1 MLLHYTQGSRGGV
14 IRYVARDGHTAN
26 GIYNGRLPNMRGLLM
41 TNLEFEELVLQQIYE
56 LRIELQT
63 ALVTS
68 YKNRLSKQ
76 IDLLYEFISA

>member
-1 MLLHYTQGSRGGV
+1 
-14 IRYVARDGHTAN
+14 
-26 GIYNGRLPNMRGLLM
+26 M